1 MEEKRKQSL
10 LRYIAIMF
18 VVAFV
23 LVLISLVGQTRSI
36 GKLSQSSASA
46 LQRAEEL
53 QNTNRELTE
62 QIRELETQLAEA
74 DEHAQALQEEN
85 DALTEDVQE
94 KTNEINALQQ
104 QIEELEQQMENQMKE
119 GNEQ

>member
-10 LRYIAIMF
+10 LRYIAVMF

-36 GKLSQSSASA
+36 GQLSESSASA
-46 LQRAEEL
+46 LQRAEDL

-62 QIRELETQLAEA
+62 QIAQLETELDEAADTAE
-74 DEHAQALQEEN
+74 ELQVENEALQ
-85 DALTEDVQE
+85 TEVQE
-94 KTNEINALQQ
+94 KTEEINALQA
-104 QIEELEQQMENQMKE
+104 QIEALQQQLETMKE

>member
-1 MEEKRKQSL
+1 MDEKRKRSL
-10 LRYIAIMF
+10 FRYIAIMF

-36 GKLSQSSASA
+36 GHLSESSAGA

-62 QIRELETQLAEA
+62 QITALETQLE
-74 DEHAQALQEEN
+74 EVKRENETLQAEN
-85 DALTEDVQE
+85 DALLAEDQE
-94 KTNEINALQQ
+94 KTDEINALQTELDALKQ
-104 QIEELEQQMENQMKE
+104 QLQTMKE